1 MRWRPSAVS
10 RALRAELEAARREQA
25 VLRAELEAA
34 REELDAARAGRDRAL
49 ATPGLLDALRVDEL
63 LELEIGLTQAL
74 ARVRAAVL
82 ERSSDIIAVEETDGQ
97 RAAQLQAPLAVSV
110 VDDVSDALATPW
122 PLHVAVWDDDVV
134 QLRALARAATT
145 EQLEATDPRGHT
157 PLMLAVRMQRVDA
170 ARALIAAG
178 ASPLAKD
185 PRGWVPLQEAAWMA
199 GADALLEEM
208 LRAQLARAYRDFERR
223 RPALMAALADVPD
236 FEAEL
241 KWEVSARPPQ
251 TQRDR
256 DTARRRARRRRTT
269 PPSLRDVA
277 GELVGTARQPAAPM
291 RRDHYTQAR
300 FGAAHR
306 LPPRFVRG
314 SALGVGKGAL
324 LAAAATDWRGAER
337 TPPPPPRAPRA

>member
-10 RALRAELEAARREQA
+10 RALRAELEAARREKR
-25 VLRAELEAA
+25 VLRTELEATRAELE
-34 REELDAARAGRDRAL
+34 AARAGRDRAL
-49 ATPGLLDALRVDEL
+49 ATPALLDALCVDEL
-63 LELEIGLTQAL
+63 WELEVGLTQAL
-74 ARVRAAVL
+74 ARVQAAVL
-82 ERSSDIIAVEETDGQ
+82 EQSSDTIAVEETDGL
-97 RAAQLQAPLAVSV
+97 RAAQLPAPLAVSV
-110 VDDVSDALATPW
+110 VDDASDALATLW
-122 PLHVAVWDDDVV
+122 PLHVAVWDDDAV

-145 EQLEATDPRGHT
+145 EQLEAADPRGHT
-157 PLMLAVRMQRVDA
+157 PLMLAVRMQRIDA

-241 KWEVSARPPQ
+241 KWEVSTRPPQ

-256 DTARRRARRRRTT
+256 YTARRRVRRRTT
-269 PPSLRDVA
+269 PPPLRNVA
-277 GELVGTARQPAAPM
+277 GELVGAARQPAAPT
-291 RRDHYTQAR
+291 RRDHNTQAR
-300 FGAAHR
+300 LGAAHR
-306 LPPRFVRG
+306 LPSRIVRG
-314 SALGVGKGAL
+314 SALGLGEGAL
-324 LAAAATDWRGAER
+324 LAAAAADWRGGER
-337 TPPPPPRAPRA
+337 APPPPPRAPRT